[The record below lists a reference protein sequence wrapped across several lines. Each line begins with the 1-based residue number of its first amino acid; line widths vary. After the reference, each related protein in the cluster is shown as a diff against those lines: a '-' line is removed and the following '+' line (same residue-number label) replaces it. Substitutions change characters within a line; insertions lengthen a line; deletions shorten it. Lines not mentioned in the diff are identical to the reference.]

1 MLFIEAWVGIRK
13 PLQNGQ
19 PKANVQISILH
30 TSMPDI
36 TQENTLNPTDLP
48 YIETSN
54 GVFTLTVIRSE
65 VIHFQ

>member
-1 MLFIEAWVGIRK
+1 
-13 PLQNGQ
+13 
-19 PKANVQISILH
+19 
-30 TSMPDI
+30 MPDI

-65 VIHFQ
+65 VIHFQWEGNMVTLKKRIDWNSDT